1 MNDDIGTETLTAFL
15 DGELPPEET
24 ARVAALLATRPD
36 LDAWVN
42 RQQRL
47 RASLRYAFA
56 EVTDAPVP
64 AALAALTRT
73 APVSW
78 RWRMAQA
85 FHGALL
91 RTWVPAGAAL
101 AAGLAIGVVMHPSGD
116 LASHG
121 EQVMAQGALADALDR
136 QLAST
141 DDHGSGPHIGVSFR
155 NRSGQDCRTFIH
167 DGQAGLACHDAG
179 SWVVSMLVSQPREPD
194 TAYQMAG
201 SALPDAIRNAVAA
214 SIQGAPFDAAAEKA
228 ARDKGWR

>member
-15 DGELPPEET
+15 DGELSPEET
-24 ARVAALLATRPD
+24 ARVAALLVTRPD

-47 RASLRYAFA
+47 RASLRDGFA
-56 EVTDAPVP
+56 EVIEAPVP

-73 APVSW
+73 APISW

-85 FHGALL
+85 FHGAHLK
-91 RTWVPAGAAL
+91 TWVPAGAAL
-101 AAGLAIGVVMHPSGD
+101 VAGLAIGIAIHPSGD
-116 LASHG
+116 LASRG
-121 EQVMAQGALADALDR
+121 GQVVAQSALADALDR
-136 QLAST
+136 QLASAGDT
-141 DDHGSGPHIGVSFR
+141 GGGPHIGVSFR
-155 NRSGQDCRTFIH
+155 NRSGRDCRTFTR

-179 SWVVSMLVSQPREPD
+179 GWVVNMLVSQPREPD

-228 ARDKGWR
+228 ARDKDWR

>member
-24 ARVAALLATRPD
+24 ARVRALLATRPD

-47 RASLRYAFA
+47 RDNLRGAFSGM
-56 EVTDAPVP
+56 TDAPVP
-64 AALAALTRT
+64 AALTALTRT
-73 APVSW
+73 APISW

-91 RTWVPAGAAL
+91 KTWVPAGAAL
-101 AAGLAIGVVMHPSGD
+101 AAGLAIGIAIHPSGD
-116 LASHG
+116 LASHDG
-121 EQVMAQGALADALDR
+121 KVMAQGALANALDR
-136 QLAST
+136 QLASAG
-141 DDHGSGPHIGVSFR
+141 DSGSGPHIGVSFR
-155 NRSGQDCRTFIH
+155 NRRGQDCRTFTRG
-167 DGQAGLACHDAG
+167 GQAGLACHEAG
-179 SWVVSMLVSQPREPD
+179 GWVVGMLVSQPREAD

-228 ARDKGWR
+228 ARDQGWR